1 VGVNLFFTSASAR
14 QGAVIL
20 SVNTVMLQL
29 FLFFSYFM
37 DGFAYA
43 GEALGG
49 RFYGA
54 RDGKAFRETL
64 HRLFGWTLMMTTV
77 FTLLYIVAGIDIVRL
92 LTDEEQVRAVARE
105 YIWWVWL
112 VPAAGAAA
120 FIWDGIFVGITDGR
134 GMLVATA
141 LATLAF
147 AVVYLLTKDVLGN
160 DGLWLA
166 QIVYLSLRGIVQ
178 TVWYR
183 QQITRGILKLTE

>member
-1 VGVNLFFTSASAR
+1 
-14 QGAVIL
+14 
-20 SVNTVMLQL
+20 
-29 FLFFSYFM
+29 
-37 DGFAYA
+37 
-43 GEALGG
+43 
-49 RFYGA
+49 
-54 RDGKAFRETL
+54 
-64 HRLFGWTLMMTTV
+64 MTTV

-141 LATLAF
+141 VATLAF

-166 QIVYLSLRGIVQ
+166 QIVYLALRGIVQ

-183 QQITRGILKLTE
+183 RQVTRGILKLTE